1 MRNNG
6 HFSYFSP
13 YLYRLVM
20 EIAYSG
26 YRENLFLFIP
36 LMWSPLIILWTPQI
50 VSIRVY
56 LIPLHIKLLAVGA
69 REVRVVIL

>member
-13 YLYRLVM
+13 YLYSWLWRLLTLDI
-20 EIAYSG
+20 EKICS
-26 YRENLFLFIP
+26 LFIP
-36 LMWSPLIILWTPQI
+36 LMWSPLIILWTLQI

-69 REVRVVIL
+69 REIRVVIL